1 MQNWQH
7 WKVSCN
13 LLTTHC
19 TWYSFM
25 KIQGN
30 KLHCLLQK
38 SWIKIIKVLCLSK
51 TMRQKLLC
59 RSYSEFLMQWWQS
72 KCLSFSI
79 GQTYS
84 WQQKFSALLIW
95 MLVNLLAIDCN
106 NATILV
112 CWVFF
117 NCSFPDK
124 FVYSVRKLIHSDFS
138 FKESLL
144 ISLILIKMSCYN
156 EIQI

>member
-1 MQNWQH
+1 
-7 WKVSCN
+7 
-13 LLTTHC
+13 
-19 TWYSFM
+19 M

-30 KLHCLLQK
+30 KLHYLLQK

-72 KCLSFSI
+72 KWLSFSI
-79 GQTYS
+79 GQSYS
-84 WQQKFSALLIW
+84 WQQKFSDVLIW
-95 MLVNLLAIDCN
+95 MLVNLQAIACN

-124 FVYSVRKLIHSDFS
+124 FVYGIRKFIHSDFS
-138 FKESLL
+138 YKKGLL
-144 ISLILIKMSCYN
+144 ISLFKMSCYN
-156 EIQI
+156 KIQIKFFIHRILSKMYHNWKRSQYTF